1 MSTAQQIKENYLG
14 NPNLKRANIPQE
26 FTPEQVEEFVKC
38 SQDPLYFI
46 QEYINIVNIDEGLI
60 KFEPYDFQKEIIELV
75 KDERFVICK
84 MPRQTGKTTT
94 ICAVLLWYMMFTESF
109 NIAILAH
116 KSSQSRDIL
125 GRIQLAYE
133 HLPRWLQLG
142 IVEWNKGNVELE
154 NGSKILAASTS
165 ASSIRGGSFNLI
177 YLDEFAFVPTHVQEE
192 FFASV
197 YPTISSGQSSKV
209 LITSTPNGLNLFYK
223 LWHDSEENLNEYK
236 RIDVHWSD
244 VPGRD
249 KEWQEQTIRNTSE
262 EQFRQE
268 FECEF
273 IGSTNTLIS
282 PSVLKRLVYEKPVTQ
297 NEHVRVYDE
306 PKPKHIYT
314 IVVDTSRGVN
324 QDYSAFAVIDATEL
338 PHKVVCCY
346 QNNEIS
352 PMQYPQVI
360 QGFAKS
366 YNEAFVLVESNDI
379 GMAVAESLHSE
390 LEVDNVLMSAAR
402 GRAGQVLSSGFGGV
416 GQQYLGVRT
425 TKQVKRNGCLHLKT
439 IIEKD
444 QLIINDYKVLE
455 ELTHFVQKG
464 ESYEAEGGNHDDLVM
479 CLVLYGW
486 LCVQDY
492 YKELISSDIRK
503 HIQDQNAKIV
513 EDDMI
518 PFGFVNDG
526 VEELPEGYAQE
537 GSW

>member
-1 MSTAQQIKENYLG
+1 MSTAQQVKENYLG

-26 FTPEQVEEFVKC
+26 FTPEQVEEFIRC

-60 KFEPYDFQKEIIELV
+60 PFEPYDFQKEIIELV

-197 YPTISSGQSSKV
+197 YPTISSGQTSKV

-223 LWHDSEENLNEYK
+223 LWHDSEEDLNEYK

-282 PSVLKRLVYEKPVTQ
+282 PSVLKRLVYEKPLTQ

>member
-197 YPTISSGQSSKV
+197 YPTISSGQTSKV

-223 LWHDSEENLNEYK
+223 LWHDSEEDLNEYK

-282 PSVLKRLVYEKPVTQ
+282 PSVLKRLVYEKPLTQ

>member
-1 MSTAQQIKENYLG
+1 MNQPIKENYLG
-14 NPNLKRANIPQE
+14 NPNLKRANIAQE

-38 SQDPLYFI
+38 SQDPQYFI
-46 QEYINIVNIDEGLI
+46 SKYITIVNIDEGQI
-60 KFEPYDFQKEIIELV
+60 IFEPYEYQKDIISLV
-75 KDERFVICK
+75 ERERFVICK
-84 MPRQTGKTTT
+84 MPRQTGKTTV
-94 ICAVLLWYMMFTESF
+94 ICAVLLWYMMFKDSF

-116 KSSQSRDIL
+116 KSSQSREIL
-125 GRIQLAYE
+125 ARIQLAYE
-133 HLPRWLQLG
+133 HLPRWMQLG

-177 YLDEFAFVPTHVQEE
+177 YLDEFAFVPTHVQED

-197 YPTISSGQSSKV
+197 YPTISSGQTSKV

-223 LWHDSEENLNEYK
+223 LWHDSEQGLNEYK

-249 KEWQEQTIRNTSE
+249 EEWKEQTIRNTSE
-262 EQFRQE
+262 GQFRQE

-282 PSVLKRLVYEKPVTQ
+282 PSVLKRLVYETPVHQ
-297 NEHVRVYDE
+297 NEHVRVYEE
-306 PKPKHIYT
+306 PKENHIYT
-314 IVVDTSRGVN
+314 ILVDTARGVSG
-324 QDYSAFAVIDATEL
+324 DYSAFVVVDASDL

-346 QNNEIS
+346 QNNEIP
-352 PMQYPQVI
+352 PMQYPQI
-360 QGFAKS
+360 IESFAKS
-366 YNEAFVLVESNDI
+366 YNNAFVLVESNDI
-379 GMAVAESLHSE
+379 GMAVAETLHSD
-390 LEVDNVLMSAAR
+390 LEVDNILMSASK
-402 GRAGQVLSSGFGGV
+402 GRAGQVLSSGFGV

-444 QLIINDYKVLE
+444 QLIINDYKILE
-455 ELTHFVQKG
+455 ELTHFIQKN
-464 ESYEAEGGNHDDLVM
+464 ESFEAEGGNHDDLVM

-486 LCVQDY
+486 LVVQDY
-492 YKELISSDIRK
+492 YKELISSDIK
-503 HIQDQNAKIV
+503 KTIQDQNAKVI
-513 EDDMI
+513 EDDMV
-518 PFGFVNDG
+518 PFGFIEDG
-526 VEELPEGYAQE
+526 ISDIPDGYSQE

>member
-1 MSTAQQIKENYLG
+1 MAIVKENYLG
-14 NPNLKRANIPQE
+14 NPNLKRANIEQE
-26 FTPEQVEEFVKC
+26 FSPEQVQEFVKC

-46 QEYINIVNIDEGLI
+46 RNYINIVNIDEGLI
-60 KFEPYDFQKEIIELV
+60 PFEPYDYQEEIVKLV
-75 KDERFVICK
+75 ENERFVICK

-94 ICAVLLWYMMFTESF
+94 ICAVLMWYLMFRDSF

-133 HLPRWLQLG
+133 HLPRWMQLG

-177 YLDEFAFVPTHVQEE
+177 YLDEFAFVPTHIQEE

-223 LWHDSEENLNEYK
+223 IWHDSEQELNEYK

-249 KEWQEQTIRNTSE
+249 QEWREQTIRNTSE

-282 PSVLKRLVYEKPVTQ
+282 PSVLKRLVYETPIHM
-297 NEHVRVYDE
+297 NEHVRAYSE
-306 PKPKHIYT
+306 PQKDHIYT
-314 IVVDTSRGVN
+314 IVVDTSRGVGG
-324 QDYSAFAVIDATEL
+324 DYSAFTVVDATEL

-346 QNNEIS
+346 QNNDIS
-352 PMQYPQVI
+352 PMNFPQII

-366 YNEAFVLVESNDI
+366 YNDAFVLVESNDI

-390 LEVDNVLMSAAR
+390 LEVDNILMSASK
-402 GRAGQVLSSGFGGV
+402 GRAGQILSSGFGV

-439 IIEKD
+439 LIEKD
-444 QLIINDYKVLE
+444 QLVINDYKVLE

-486 LCVQDY
+486 LSVQDY
-492 YKELISSDIRK
+492 YKELISTDIRK
-503 HIQDQNAKIV
+503 SIQDANAKII
-513 EDDMI
+513 EDDMV
-518 PFGFVNDG
+518 PFGFVDQGFND
-526 VEELPEGYAQE
+526 ELPEGFVQE

>member
-1 MSTAQQIKENYLG
+1 MSTAQQVKENYLG

-60 KFEPYDFQKEIIELV
+60 PFEPYDFQKEIIELV

-197 YPTISSGQSSKV
+197 YPTISSGQTSKV

-223 LWHDSEENLNEYK
+223 LWHDSEEDLNEYK

-282 PSVLKRLVYEKPVTQ
+282 PSVLKRLVYEKPLTQ

-464 ESYEAEGGNHDDLVM
+464 ESYEAVGGNHDDLVM

>member
-1 MSTAQQIKENYLG
+1 MSTAQQVKENYLG

-26 FTPEQVEEFVKC
+26 FTPEQVEEFIRC

-197 YPTISSGQSSKV
+197 YPTISSGQTSKV

-223 LWHDSEENLNEYK
+223 LWHDSEEDLNEYK

-282 PSVLKRLVYEKPVTQ
+282 PSVLKRLVYEKPLTQ